1 MAKKKARDCLAYE
14 RKSWIDPGNRRLSLN
29 KQLEL
34 LGLSKASYYYAPMP
48 ETALNLEL
56 MSLIDRIYTASPFYG
71 SRRIVAELGVQGYS
85 VNRKRVSR
93 LMEKMGLRAIFPRR
107 HLTKSIEGHMKY
119 PYLLKEMQIDRPNQV
134 WASDITY
141 IRVGTGYL
149 YLTAILDWFT
159 RYVLSWRLSN
169 TLDTRFC
176 LEALEEAF
184 EIGTPDIFNS
194 DQGCQYTSRDFTRAL
209 EAREVKISMSGKG
222 RCFDNILIERL
233 WRSIKYEEVYIR
245 RYETGK
251 EAYNGLREYLK
262 FYNEKRLHQSLD
274 YRTPATAYYAM
285 TG

>member
-1 MAKKKARDCLAYE
+1 M
-14 RKSWIDPGNRRLSLN
+14 G
-29 KQLEL
+29 
-34 LGLSKASYYYAPMP
+34 
-48 ETALNLEL
+48 
-56 MSLIDRIYTASPFYG
+56 
-71 SRRIVAELGVQGYS
+71 
-85 VNRKRVSR
+85 KR
-93 LMEKMGLRAIFPRR
+93 
-107 HLTKSIEGHMKY
+107 HY
-119 PYLLKEMQIDRPNQV
+119 
-134 WASDITY
+134 Y